1 MPRRDWLFFYLYI
14 FTPKSERQYAV
25 WTYLV
30 HLCFLLCLCV
40 CVYVYAFLY
49 VCGFYNYFFFSFVYC
64 SVASSS
70 LPSFG
75 SPNFLLSHNNTLSDF
90 LFVKIILPP
99 FYLAFP
105 VFLSLLVALF
115 LFRFSPYPL
124 FPSHEKNY
132 PETRE
137 SMRDREVRRGG
148 IWRIGWSEGSG
159 EIIVYRRG

>member
-1 MPRRDWLFFYLYI
+1 MREHTRAPARLTFFFYLYI

-115 LFRFSPYPL
+115 FIPFFPPTRSFRVTKKIIRR
-124 FPSHEKNY
+124 H
-132 PETRE
+132 
-137 SMRDREVRRGG
+137 VRVWGIERYEEEGFEGLGG
-148 IWRIGWSEGSG
+148 
-159 EIIVYRRG
+159 RRVAER